1 MEFPGSAAV
10 LLWDFSI
17 SPVLPKFTEEVQSP
31 GQQVIHKRGLENSA
45 GINPRDYLMD
55 VIELR

>member
-10 LLWDFSI
+10 LVWDFAI
-17 SPVLPKFTEEVQSP
+17 SPVLPKFTEGV
-31 GQQVIHKRGLENSA
+31 QVIHKRGLENSA